1 MIFRTD
7 LAIEA
12 REQVEKDVE
21 GVTTEELNFGKA
33 AITRMK
39 ITSSKGEQ
47 AMGRP
52 MGNYITVQ
60 VPPFSDNCASD
71 DETLSVLTKE
81 LSSLMP
87 KEGPVLV
94 VGLGNEEITPD
105 ALGPKVA
112 QKTLATRHITGEFAR
127 SLGLGNLRS
136 VAVIAPGVLGQTG
149 IETAELIAA
158 VVRQIGPSCVIVIDA
173 LASRSLARLGCTV
186 QITDTGISPG
196 SGVHN
201 MRPQLNEQALGV
213 PVIAMGIPTVVDAA
227 TLAHDLTENSTE
239 IQQKIQPRGAK
250 MMVTPKEIDL
260 LVDRGAIMVSLA
272 INSALHPSL
281 SVNDILALVS

>member
-12 REQVEKDVE
+12 KENLNEEIE
-21 GVTTEELNFGKA
+21 GVFTEELNFGKA
-33 AITRMK
+33 SITRMK
-39 ITSSKGEQ
+39 ITSGRGEE

-60 VPPFSDNCASD
+60 VPPFSDNCTSD

-81 LSSLMP
+81 LSSLLP
-87 KEGPVLV
+87 PEGLVLV

-127 SLGLGNLRS
+127 SIGLNGLRS
-136 VAVIAPGVLGQTG
+136 VAVMAPGVLGQTG
-149 IETAELIAA
+149 IETSELIAA
-158 VVRQIGPSCVIVIDA
+158 VVRQIAPSCVIVIDA

-227 TLAHDLTENSTE
+227 TLAQDLMDDTAE
-239 IQQKIQPRGAK
+239 IQQKIQPRGAQ
-250 MMVTPKEIDL
+250 MMVTPKEVDL

-272 INSALHPSL
+272 INSALHPNL
-281 SVNDILALVS
+281 STTDILTLVS